1 MHIIAIGGLILA
13 VLFCWAVL
21 MSIFNNPVCE
31 AIQNAPA
38 YTPGL
43 VKFVAEFIS
52 LCQWV

>member
-13 VLFCWAVL
+13 GWAVL
-21 MSIFNNPVCE
+21 MFIINNPVCE
-31 AIQNAPA
+31 YIQNAPA